1 MRTAG
6 PSETIAV
13 MNLSE
18 LQTKLIGAAR
28 KQPPGDHV
36 PYAFE
41 KRIMAR
47 IAAASPVNLWA
58 LWGRP
63 LWRAALSCVA
73 ITVLCGVW
81 SLTSAPPA
89 GRDASNT
96 FSQDLEHTV
105 FASLN
110 QHVEDAW

>member
-1 MRTAG
+1 
-6 PSETIAV
+6 
-13 MNLSE
+13 MNQND

-28 KQPPGDHV
+28 QEPPRDDV

-47 IAAASPVNLWA
+47 LAGVPPLNSWA

-73 ITVLCGVW
+73 ITFICGVW
-81 SLTSAPPA
+81 SLASTPSASADTSDSFA
-89 GRDASNT
+89 
-96 FSQDLEHTV
+96 QDFERTV
-105 FASLN
+105 FSSLN

>member
-1 MRTAG
+1 
-6 PSETIAV
+6 

-28 KQPPGDHV
+28 KQPPRDHV

-47 IAAASPVNLWA
+47 LAAISPLNPWA

-63 LWRAALSCVA
+63 LWRAALSCMA
-73 ITVLCGVW
+73 ITALCGVW
-81 SLTSAPPA
+81 SLASTPPP
-89 GRDASNT
+89 GRDSADS
-96 FSQDLEHTV
+96 FAQDLEHTV
-105 FASLN
+105 FASLD